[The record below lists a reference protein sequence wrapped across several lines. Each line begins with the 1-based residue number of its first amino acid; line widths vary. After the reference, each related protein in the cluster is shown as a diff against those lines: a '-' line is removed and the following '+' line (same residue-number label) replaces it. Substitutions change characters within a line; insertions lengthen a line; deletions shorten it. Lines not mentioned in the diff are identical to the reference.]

1 MLSTKSMACNSSFSP
16 MYESYR
22 NPYYLVM
29 KTSKPSN
36 LNNKLKDKIINNE
49 INALELSNDEL
60 DTVAGSLAISFGD
73 VGGFASDASNT

>member
-1 MLSTKSMACNSSFSP
+1 
-16 MYESYR
+16 
-22 NPYYLVM
+22 M